1 MDRVLLGPTSR
12 VPGSGLQSTP
22 NPLSRFIVIA
32 VSTTA
37 AGSVP
42 GKVLFILQTPFG
54 YNSTHS
60 TTRCEMTL
68 FQSLTIEPGPSFSDA
83 PPALVMKLAPGERE
97 VATIVYQLGG
107 CTAKEIQ
114 ARLAKPL
121 ANATVRSMLRRLV
134 GKGIITQRPKGTYR
148 TFVYLPA
155 VTNEYVRQQA
165 LMRLAQDHFEGS
177 LPTMVA
183 TLVQLLDR
191 KDFPNERRSH

>member
-1 MDRVLLGPTSR
+1 
-12 VPGSGLQSTP
+12 
-22 NPLSRFIVIA
+22 
-32 VSTTA
+32 
-37 AGSVP
+37 
-42 GKVLFILQTPFG
+42 
-54 YNSTHS
+54 
-60 TTRCEMTL
+60 
-68 FQSLTIEPGPSFSDA
+68 
-83 PPALVMKLAPGERE
+83 MKLAPGERE

-114 ARLAKPL
+114 VRLAKPL